1 MTRSSAVAAAIS
13 ILVLAACTSSSSTS
27 TPTSPG
33 STVSASPSASAGSE
47 SVQLTVM
54 EFNVEY
60 GGTGVDFSSVPA
72 AIEAAGADVV
82 GIEEAYAN
90 TARIA
95 EGLGWPYYDPRLQLV
110 SRLPLIDPPEGKGV
124 YTFVEVAPGRV

>member
-1 MTRSSAVAAAIS
+1 MRRFSAVAAALAV
-13 ILVLAACTSSSSTS
+13 LVLAACTSSSST
-27 TPTSPG
+27 TAPTSSG
-33 STVSASPSASAGSE
+33 STAQPSASPSPTEGSD

-90 TARIA
+90 TAKIA
-95 EGLGWPYYDPRLQLV
+95 DALGWQYYDPRLQLV
-110 SRLPLIDPPEGKGV
+110 SRLPLIDPPEGK
-124 YTFVEVAPGRV
+124 